1 MISLTLNSSRKYIK
15 INPKSNNM
23 LKYVLF
29 SPMSSKIKII
39 TQSQRTYRYSK
50 YIIFPKVCRPI
61 PSIMNT
67 SPNFSSSFKRKT
79 YQTKFSMHLC
89 YNIVFQRL
97 FNSCCVLDFLKR
109 FLKLWKKI

>member
-67 SPNFSSSFKRKT
+67 SPTSAHPSKEKHIKQNFPCIYVIILYFKD
-79 YQTKFSMHLC
+79 YSILVV
-89 YNIVFQRL
+89 Y
-97 FNSCCVLDFLKR
+97 
-109 FLKLWKKI
+109 